1 MLIFYE
7 SSCKTRS
14 IMHGC
19 TVHVQAVVHGTQQ
32 PDTAHLWRSTKDPGL
47 LRPRVTSHTHT
58 PAVSQRSSHACARVP
73 AVVMGVSAAVVGMR
87 VCRSTHMAART
98 CTSSASSSFSISSA
112 CTRRALMATTAVI
125 GGVPRHAALPAAAV
139 ARMICRTTS
148 RSAWLRPRTLAQEL
162 FMPTERGPQGDL
174 AAASAGY
181 LPRAGMVSYLACVSY
196 VPLVSD
202 VPAWPS
208 ACCAMDVRGAVC
220 ACKCWPCERTVQC
233 THG

>member
-1 MLIFYE
+1 MHASRKKGMQIFYE
-7 SSCKTRS
+7 SSCKTRY
-14 IMHGC
+14 HADGGC
-19 TVHVQAVVHGTQQ
+19 SGTRYTAT
-32 PDTAHLWRSTKDPGL
+32 DTSHLWRSTKDPEL
-47 LRPRVTSHTHT
+47 LRPRVTSPTHT
-58 PAVSQRSSHACARVP
+58 PAASQRSSRACARVP

-98 CTSSASSSFSISSA
+98 CTSSTSSSVSISISSA

-148 RSAWLRPRTLAQEL
+148 RSAWHRPRTLAQEL

-181 LPRAGMVSYLACVSY
+181 LPRAGMVSYLARVSY

-208 ACCAMDVRGAVC
+208 ACCAMDVRSWSRVC
-220 ACKCWPCERTVQC
+220 LQMLAM
-233 THG
+233 